1 MTATIVLVAVIVCL
15 STVMVGA
22 HARYIIAKRQLY
34 DHSRQMTKERKAT
47 AAILGLSSEVIDSD
61 ISNDSFLAKFIE
73 YSLRAVQGTGAAV
86 MTIGD
91 DGKFKGCA
99 VTGTFPPLRDIP
111 TQVEQQL
118 LGHPRRHSAF
128 FQELLIPFTP
138 EDLKKMFEDNKY
150 IFSHEEHPSFLPGFF
165 QAKVKRLIM
174 SPIYLRGEMTA
185 LVMVVSGDDF
195 DMHNLTEE
203 DGHYIARLNDIA
215 TLSMDAIRAFR
226 ERREYEEQIQS
237 AREEGMLQVS
247 AGIIHNIGNAVTVAK
262 LSVHEL
268 LKKSSSSQ
276 EDSPESL
283 ILNELIPQI
292 QANLDSGKLQDF
304 LANDK
309 VGCQYLEIMTELL
322 GHINK
327 TKGES
332 STLLD
337 SLSEKLKH
345 ISEIIELQQHFV
357 GELGTENMASLS
369 TVIDSSVKIFEE
381 TCNKHGVTISK
392 KYEEDVPQVLIDTSM
407 MTQVFMNLIKNAV
420 EAMDAENNGKKEYH
434 LDVVLKQTQE
444 NDNSMVVAEIND
456 NGPGM
461 PKEVRDKIF
470 KFGFST
476 KSAEAHS
483 SRGYGLHSCLNTV
496 KKYGGNIEV
505 ESEPS
510 KGTTFRITLPLAK
523 EEDES

>member
-1 MTATIVLVAVIVCL
+1 MTATIVLVALLVCL
-15 STVMVGA
+15 SMVLIGT

-34 DHSRQMTKERKAT
+34 DRSRNMTKERKAT
-47 AAILGLSSEVIDSD
+47 AAILGLSREVIDSD
-61 ISNDSFLAKFIE
+61 ISDDSFLSKFIE
-73 YSLRAVQGTGAAV
+73 YSVRAVHGTGAAV
-86 MTIGD
+86 MTVGD

-138 EDLKKMFEDNKY
+138 EDIKSFLDEDKY
-150 IFSHEEHPSFLPGFF
+150 IFSDKDHPSFLPEFF
-165 QAKVKRLIM
+165 KGKVKRLIM
-174 SPIYLRGEMTA
+174 APIYLRGEMVA
-185 LVMVVSGDDF
+185 FVMVVAGDDF
-195 DMHNLTEE
+195 DMHGLDDE

-215 TLSMDAIRAFR
+215 TLSMDAIKAFR
-226 ERREYEEQIQS
+226 ERREYEEQVQT

-268 LKKSSSSQ
+268 LKKSSSSND
-276 EDSPESL
+276 DSPELL
-283 ILNELIPQI
+283 ILNELVPQI
-292 QANLDSGKLQDF
+292 KANLDSGKLQDF

-309 VGCQYLEIMTELL
+309 VGSQYLDIMIELL
-322 GHINK
+322 GHIHK
-327 TKGES
+327 TKNES
-332 STLLD
+332 SKLLD
-337 SLSEKLKH
+337 SLAEKLKH

-357 GELGTENMASLS
+357 GELGTENMVSLS
-369 TVIDSSVKIFEE
+369 SVIDSSVKIFEE
-381 TCNKHGVTISK
+381 TCNKHGVTIST
-392 KYEEDVPQVLIDTSM
+392 KYDDGVPQVLIDTSM

-420 EAMDAENNGKKEYH
+420 EAMDTEKDSKKKYH
-434 LDVVLKQTQE
+434 LNVTLKHVLDK
-444 NDNSMVVAEIND
+444 DKSLVVAKIKD

-461 PKEVRDKIF
+461 PKEVSENIF
-470 KFGFST
+470 NFGFST
-476 KSAEAHS
+476 KSTEAHS

-505 ESEPS
+505 ESEPG
-510 KGTTFRITLPLAK
+510 KGTTFSISIPLAR
-523 EEDES
+523 EESEL

>member
-1 MTATIVLVAVIVCL
+1 
-15 STVMVGA
+15 
-22 HARYIIAKRQLY
+22 
-34 DHSRQMTKERKAT
+34 MTKERKAT
-47 AAILGLSSEVIDSD
+47 AAILGLSREVIDSD
-61 ISNDSFLAKFIE
+61 ISDDSFLAKFIE
-73 YSLRAVQGTGAAV
+73 YSVRAVQGTGAAV

-138 EDLKKMFEDNKY
+138 EDVKPFFKEKKY
-150 IFSHEEHPSFLPGFF
+150 IFSDNEHPSFLPEFF
-165 QAKVKRLIM
+165 RGKVARLIM
-174 SPIYLRGEMTA
+174 SPVYLRGEMIA
-185 LVMVVSGDDF
+185 FILVVSGNDF
-195 DMHNLTEE
+195 DMHSLTDE
-203 DGHYIARLNDIA
+203 DGHYMARLNDIA
-215 TLSMDAIRAFR
+215 TLSMDAIKAFR
-226 ERREYEEQIQS
+226 ERREYEEQVQT

-268 LKKSSSSQ
+268 LKKCSSSQ
-276 EDSPESL
+276 DDSPESL
-283 ILNELIPQI
+283 ILHELIPQI

-304 LANDK
+304 LTKDK
-309 VGCQYLEIMTELL
+309 IGCQYLEIMTELL
-322 GHINK
+322 GHIHK
-327 TKGES
+327 SKEES

-369 TVIDSSVKIFEE
+369 SVIDSSVKIFEE
-381 TCNKHGVTISK
+381 TCNKHGVSIST
-392 KYEEDVPQVLIDTSM
+392 KYDDGVPQVLIDTSM

-420 EAMDAENNGKKEYH
+420 EAMDAEDDGKKQYN
-434 LDVVLKQTQE
+434 LDVTLKHVV
-444 NDNSMVVAEIND
+444 DDDRSLVVAEISD

-461 PKEVRDKIF
+461 SKEVSEKIF

-476 KSAEAHS
+476 KSEEAHS

-505 ESEPS
+505 ESDLG
-510 KGTTFRITLPLAK
+510 KGTTFRITLPLAR
-523 EEDES
+523 EEQ